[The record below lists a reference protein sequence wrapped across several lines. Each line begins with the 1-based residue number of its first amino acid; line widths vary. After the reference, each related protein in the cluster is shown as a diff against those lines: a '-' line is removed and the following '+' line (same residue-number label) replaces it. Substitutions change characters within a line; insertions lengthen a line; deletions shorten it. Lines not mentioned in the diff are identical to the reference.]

1 MLKGWVILLASI
13 AYLCLLFAI
22 AYYGDKRADRGR
34 SLIANPYIYALSIA
48 VYCTSWTFYGSV
60 GRAAASGIDFLTI
73 YLGPTLT
80 FVAWWFVLRKILR
93 ISKAHRITSIA
104 DFIASRYGK
113 SSALGGLVTVI
124 AVVGIMPYI
133 SLQLKAVS
141 TSFRLLLEYPA
152 IVMPKTEYV
161 PNFLGDTAL
170 LVAGCMAAFSILF
183 GTRHIDASE
192 HHEGMVAAIAFES
205 IVKLVAFLAVGL
217 YVTFGIFNGFG
228 DLFAQA
234 ALRPELGK
242 LFVVESGAY
251 GQWITL
257 TILSMAAII
266 CLPRQFQVT
275 VVENVDEDHLRKAVW
290 LFPLYLL
297 LINIFVLPIAFAGI
311 MQFPAGNVDADTFVL
326 TVPMAA
332 KQEGLALLAYIGG
345 LSAAT
350 AMVIVATVALS
361 TMVCNDLVMPVLLRM
376 KALKLQERGDLSG
389 LLLTIRRGSIIG
401 IIMLGYLYF
410 QFIGESVTLVSIG
423 LVSFAAAAQFAPA
436 IIGGVFWRGATRLGA
451 LAGLSGGFVIWA
463 YTLLL
468 PSFARSGWLPIDFV
482 RDGPFGIALLRPY
495 ELFGLGGL
503 DQMTHALF
511 WSMFANIGLY
521 VAISLF
527 SRQGAIE
534 RIQAALF
541 VDVFRWSGERG
552 SQFWRGTATVSDLQA
567 LVARFIGKRRADRA
581 FGEYARDRKLNLS
594 KIPEADAQLVSFAER
609 LLAGAIGA
617 ASARVMVSTVAKAEI
632 ISIDEVMKILDETSQ
647 VIEYSHQLEQKGE
660 ELERA
665 TAELREANTRL
676 QELDRLKDDFLSTVS
691 HELRTPLTSIRS
703 FTEILFDNPDLPQS
717 ERERFLSIVAKESE
731 RLTRL
736 INQTLDLAKMEA
748 GRMEWQMERLNP
760 KGVIEDAV
768 AATEALFEE
777 RNIRLNVHLP
787 LRLPA
792 IYGDRDRLIQVLV
805 NLLSNA
811 ANYCDEEQG
820 LVSVWAA
827 SAQDQIRV
835 GVSDNGSGIPK
846 DVQTRIFEKFRQA
859 ETTIK
864 GRASGTGTGLGLS
877 ICRQIVEHFGGTIG
891 VESKPGH
898 GAEFTFSLP
907 TAASIDRA
915 TEGPERR
922 GAIGRLVPAAGK
934 RLRLGRKKA
943 APAE

>member
-1 MLKGWVILLASI
+1 MLEGWIILLASI
-13 AYLCLLFAI
+13 AYLCVLFAI

-113 SSALGGLVTVI
+113 STLLGGLVTVI

-161 PNFLGDTAL
+161 PHFLGDTAL

-205 IVKLVAFLAVGL
+205 IVKLVAFLAIGVF
-217 YVTFGIFNGFG
+217 VTFGLYDGFG
-228 DLFAQA
+228 DLFAKA
-234 ALRPELGK
+234 AARPDLAK
-242 LFVVESGAY
+242 LFVVDSGAY

-257 TILSMAAII
+257 TVLSMAAII

-297 LINIFVLPIAFAGI
+297 AINVFVLPIAFAGM
-311 MQFPAGNVDADTFVL
+311 MQFPGGNVDADTFVL

-332 KQEGLALLAYIGG
+332 KQEGLALFAYIGG

-361 TMVCNDLVMPVLLRM
+361 TMVCNDLVMPVLLRI
-376 KALKLQERGDLSG
+376 KAFRLHEKGDLSG

-401 IIMLGYLYF
+401 IVMLGYLYF
-410 QFIGESVTLVSIG
+410 RFIGESVTLVSIG

-436 IIGGVFWRGATRLGA
+436 IIGGIYWRGATRRGA
-451 LAGLSGGFVIWA
+451 LAGLSGGFLVWA

-482 RDGPFGIALLRPY
+482 AQGPFGIAALQPY
-495 ELFGLGGL
+495 ELFGLRGL
-503 DQMTHALF
+503 DHMTHALF
-511 WSMFANIGLY
+511 WSMLANIGLY
-521 VAISLF
+521 IAVSIF

-581 FGEYARDRKLNLS
+581 FSEYAKGRKINLS
-594 KIPEADAQLVSFAER
+594 KIPEADAQLVNFAER

-632 ISIDEVMKILDETSQ
+632 ISIDEVMQILDETSQ
-647 VIEYSHQLEQKGE
+647 VIEYSHQLEEKGR
-660 ELERA
+660 ELEHA
-665 TAELREANTRL
+665 TTELRVANARL

-703 FTEILFDNPDLPQS
+703 FTEILHDNPDLALG
-717 ERERFLSIVAKESE
+717 ERERFLGIIAKESE

-760 KGVIEDAV
+760 KSVVEDAV
-768 AATEALFEE
+768 AATGGLFEE
-777 RNIRLNVHLP
+777 RDIRLIVQLP
-787 LRLPA
+787 LRLPSVYA
-792 IYGDRDRLIQVLV
+792 DRDRLMQVLV

-811 ANYCDEEQG
+811 ADFCDETNG
-820 LVSVWAA
+820 RVGVWGSVK
-827 SAQDQIRV
+827 QDQISI
-835 GVSDNGSGIPK
+835 GVTDNGPGMPK
-846 DVQTRIFEKFRQA
+846 SAQKKIFEKFQQA
-859 ETTIK
+859 GSPRK
-864 GRASGTGTGLGLS
+864 GRSGGTGLGLT
-877 ICRQIVEHFGGTIG
+877 ICRQIVEHFGGAIS
-891 VESKPGH
+891 VESRPGE
-898 GAEFTFSLP
+898 GAQFVFTLP
-907 TAASIDRA
+907 TAAAVERA
-915 TEGPERR
+915 SAGDDQRH
-922 GAIGRLVPAAGK
+922 AISRLIPAAGK
-934 RLRLGRKKA
+934 RLGIRKKKEV
-943 APAE
+943 PAE